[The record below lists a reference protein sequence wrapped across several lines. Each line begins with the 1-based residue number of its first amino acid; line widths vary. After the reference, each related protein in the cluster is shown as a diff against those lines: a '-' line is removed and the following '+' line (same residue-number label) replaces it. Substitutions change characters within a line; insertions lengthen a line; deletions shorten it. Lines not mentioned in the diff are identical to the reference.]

1 MIWKDLYA
9 SNYSKISKFLKVHL
23 KHYSFKD
30 VRVYFIV
37 ELIFF
42 NLQKLFNLLY
52 DLDNQYLLKLKFNIY
67 ILIIESFY
75 YNSFAFDIFTILETS
90 IFSVVWWILYKGS
103 MKKKKMKKVP
113 QNLNKKIKE

>member
-1 MIWKDLYA
+1 MKRFICIEL
-9 SNYSKISKFLKVHL
+9 LKNIQIFESSFWL

-103 MKKKKMKKVP
+103 MKKKNEKSTTKPK
-113 QNLNKKIKE
+113 